1 MAISFELLILRGHQ
15 IAETPVTP
23 LTSTYPLQGIGF
35 SDLKMAKSRQQAEKI
50 LAFGHPSGS
59 RGLQSRC
66 LEGSTTV
73 LFEATQILN

>member
-1 MAISFELLILRGHQ
+1 MEIVFGLLILRGQQ
-15 IAETPVTP
+15 IAETRITS
-23 LTSTYPLQGIGF
+23 LTSTYSLRCIGF

-59 RGLQSRC
+59 RSLQFRC
-66 LEGSTTV
+66 LGGSTTV